1 MIEVYRG
8 DFSLNIPPFETD
20 VFPPVL
26 PSGGLVRLYRKCS
39 LGWGRKD
46 GGPPIPR
53 YLLLFESSTPGDS
66 STWGQANVPGP
77 TERRCRVQKRSLAK
91 LKVRLSPGR
100 SVLPACGS
108 CLVRGRLGVSRGM
121 NESGLSA
128 FEERIPGCSLN
139 GFPKDL
145 TRCVSPGFRKA
156 GGAVTYKKKW
166 QGWGVRWTSL
176 KKKGWGPR

>member
-1 MIEVYRG
+1 MC
-8 DFSLNIPPFETD
+8 
-20 VFPPVL
+20 FPPSS
-26 PSGGLVRLYRKCS
+26 PPGGWFDCIENVVEGEGVR
-39 LGWGRKD
+39 
-46 GGPPIPR
+46 PPIPR

-100 SVLPACGS
+100 YVLPACGS

-166 QGWGVRWTSL
+166 QGWGVRWTSFN
-176 KKKGWGPR
+176 KKGWGQLCPPAGWVG